1 MWVWEPGEVTPYQR
15 ATLHALR
22 LERERHAEQ
31 TEIERLRIEQE
42 YALKQQALE
51 AELAMVRA
59 RVEADHASGLLDLER
74 ARLQANIDKGQSPAS
89 IQAKLIDSLPVI
101 VERLPK
107 PEELRSVTIGGTD
120 GSTLAGLVA
129 QLGAVLGAVKSIG
142 AE

>member
-1 MWVWEPGEVTPYQR
+1 
-15 ATLHALR
+15 
-22 LERERHAEQ
+22 
-31 TEIERLRIEQE
+31 
-42 YALKQQALE
+42 
-51 AELAMVRA
+51 MVRA